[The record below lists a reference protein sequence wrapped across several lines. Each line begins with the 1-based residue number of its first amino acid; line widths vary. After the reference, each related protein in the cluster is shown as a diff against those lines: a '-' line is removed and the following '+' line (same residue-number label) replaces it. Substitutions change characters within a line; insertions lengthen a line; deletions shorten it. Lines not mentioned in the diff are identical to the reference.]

1 MISAGETKYKGA
13 ATPFTVAVTPAIKYG
28 SGMLPALSD
37 EGAICDPTMVRSAPG
52 ANASVE
58 EAELLRLVIAGDAFE
73 LDGVA
78 CTVTV
83 EEAPKL
89 EDPPAL

>member
-1 MISAGETKYKGA
+1 ML
-13 ATPFTVAVTPAIKYG
+13 AVTPAIKYG
-28 SGMLPALSD
+28 NGILPALSG
-37 EGAICDPTMVRSAPG
+37 EGAISDPAIVRSAPG
-52 ANASVE
+52 ANACAE

-83 EEAPKL
+83 EEALKL

>member
-1 MISAGETKYKGA
+1 
-13 ATPFTVAVTPAIKYG
+13 
-28 SGMLPALSD
+28 
-37 EGAICDPTMVRSAPG
+37 MVRSAPG